1 MKTWQQFL
9 VLNLI
14 LALGVAAGAWKVIT
28 NWQRFEATHTVEAVQ
43 PDADAFD
50 VASVRESQPEATAG
64 SWDEIAIMNPFS
76 FDRSDIAYT
85 PEAGTAEIRD
95 KPLLLGTMSLGG
107 DPMAMLAPADARNA
121 RSYLP
126 TRIGETVDG
135 WELVEIGSKSVVVE
149 SNSVR
154 TTVIMND
161 PSAVIPRE
169 TARATRP
176 APRANE
182 PVVVSS
188 EAARPPQTAGTS
200 AAVSPPNPP
209 SQGGVAGARR
219 VEPGSAV
226 PDGMRE
232 VRTPWGTFQVPV
244 R

>member
-1 MKTWQQFL
+1 
-9 VLNLI
+9 
-14 LALGVAAGAWKVIT
+14 
-28 NWQRFEATHTVEAVQ
+28 
-43 PDADAFD
+43 
-50 VASVRESQPEATAG
+50 
-64 SWDEIAIMNPFS
+64 
-76 FDRSDIAYT
+76 
-85 PEAGTAEIRD
+85 
-95 KPLLLGTMSLGG
+95 
-107 DPMAMLAPADARNA
+107 MAMLAPADARNA

-154 TTVIMND
+154 TTVFMND

-169 TARATRP
+169 TARARP

-188 EAARPPQTAGTS
+188 ESPGPSQTAGTS
-200 AAVSPPNPP
+200 ATVSAPNPP
-209 SQGGVAGARR
+209 SRGGVAGARR